1 MKPNVKKI
9 LEHLSTHKIEL
20 VRKAPSILNDLKKLD
35 DRLRKQED
43 KMNKVSQS
51 YRKAWDDSSKIVK
64 DMQVDLKT
72 LDKDIEDVNKAIK
85 ELGINEN
92 DVDGLKESK
101 TLSEKMDDYLKSFL
115 KLWKPS

>member
-51 YRKAWDDSSKIVK
+51 YRKAWNDSSKIVEG
-64 DMQVDLKT
+64 MQADLKT
-72 LDKDIEDVNKAIK
+72 FDNDIKDINKAIK

-101 TLSEKMDDYLKSFL
+101 TLSERMDGYLKGFL
-115 KLWKPS
+115 KLWEPS